1 MNLTPFRSLPFSFFS
16 FLFACSLLCCLLS
29 ASVDGG
35 FAVTGDGFAALD
47 AITLALTQTAYLYY
61 AKTTIKCLGVI

>member
-1 MNLTPFRSLPFSFFS
+1 
-16 FLFACSLLCCLLS
+16 LS

-61 AKTTIKCLGVI
+61 VKTTIKCLGVI